1 MRFAIAGVVSILLIA
16 SMFAPPAD
24 ATQVLYRT
32 PQQLGG
38 QSDLVVRGRV
48 ERSESY
54 WNEKH
59 TKIFTRT
66 SIAVDEAY
74 KGIAPATVDVI
85 QLGGIVGSMKVTVH
99 GALTWRA
106 GDEVLLF
113 TEPYNAESYRV
124 SGFSQG
130 KFAIERNPETG
141 EPFIRA
147 PRMEGVQLL
156 GAPPD
161 RETETSVV
169 GVPLE
174 EFVSHALGYSP
185 TQGVPR

>member
-1 MRFAIAGVVSILLIA
+1 MRFVIAAVICVFFIA

-38 QSDLVVRGRV
+38 QSELVIRGRV
-48 ERSESY
+48 ESSESY
-54 WNEKH
+54 WNEQH

-66 SIAVDEAY
+66 RIAVDEAY
-74 KGIAPATVDVI
+74 KGIAPATVDIV

-99 GALTWRA
+99 GALRWRV

-113 TEPYNAESYRV
+113 AEAYDAESYRV

-130 KFAIERNPETG
+130 RFSVERDLKTG
-141 EPFIRA
+141 EAFIRT
-147 PRMEGVQLL
+147 PRMEGVKLL
-156 GAPPD
+156 GAPPEGEA
-161 RETETSVV
+161 RTEAR
-169 GVPLE
+169 GVPLD
-174 EFVSHALGYSP
+174 EFVAQALGHPS
-185 TQGVPR
+185 TRGVTE